1 MSNEQLMLWDDI
13 PMPEVPDKP
22 TYGQIQNR
30 LDELSRNSQSHGDE
44 YRELLAIAKRL
55 LDYIDFHQSNNGLLE
70 IAVQQ
75 QDGEIVKLRNRLSA
89 MKQEADMQNAYFREH
104 HK

>member
-1 MSNEQLMLWDDI
+1 MSNGQMMLWDDI
-13 PMPEVPDKP
+13 PMPEVPVEP

-30 LDELSRNSQSHGDE
+30 LDELSRNAQSHGDE

-55 LDYIDFHQSNNGLLE
+55 LDFHQSNNGLLE
-70 IAVQQ
+70 MAVQQ
-75 QDGEIVKLRNRLSA
+75 QDGEIAKLRNRLSA